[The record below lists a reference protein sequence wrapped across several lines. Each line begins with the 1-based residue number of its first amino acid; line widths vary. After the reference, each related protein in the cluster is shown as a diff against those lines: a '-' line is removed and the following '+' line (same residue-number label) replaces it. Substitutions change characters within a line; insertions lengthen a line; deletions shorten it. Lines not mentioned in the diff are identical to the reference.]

1 MVFSERASAELW
13 IVRILAVV
21 AGMFLNIVVLRLR
34 KQLYPAWD
42 CAVVGIRVGA
52 GAMVPSASAE
62 LWEAEGAQRRRPC
75 HSPTYRGFHSS
86 HNHSTYRRSHSR
98 NNPTLMGAAG
108 AYILWR

>member
-52 GAMVPSASAE
+52 GAMVPGESAE
-62 LWEAEGAQRRRPC
+62 IWEAEGAQRRRPR
-75 HSPTYRGFHSS
+75 HSPTYRGSPGKH
-86 HNHSTYRRSHSR
+86 
-98 NNPTLMGAAG
+98 
-108 AYILWR
+108 